1 MAESESVI
9 FSHLIEKF
17 PILRDAPVIRAAFEH
32 ARRHLPAY
40 LLNHVARSWVFAVSI
55 AQKAGSAFDDEVVA
69 AAALLHDM
77 ALVPVADGPY
87 RFEVNGANAAREFVR
102 GQGFDERRAQL
113 VWDAIALHSTATIA
127 LHKETDVALV
137 VRGIGVDFGR
147 PDYSLFARE
156 EMEGIV
162 RSIPRLNMKCEFEK
176 CLCDIAR
183 EHPEKTHNNF
193 IREFGE
199 RFVSGYKA
207 PSVVDLMMSAP
218 FSE

>member
-1 MAESESVI
+1 MTESEPVT
-9 FSHLIEKF
+9 FNHLIEKF
-17 PILRDAPVIRAAFEH
+17 PILRDTPAVRAAFEH

-55 AQKAGSAFDDEVVA
+55 ARNAGTAFDNEVVA
-69 AAALLHDM
+69 VAALLHDM

-87 RFEVNGANAAREFVR
+87 RFEVNGANAARDFAR
-102 GQGFDERRAQL
+102 GQGFDERRGQL
-113 VWDAIALHSTATIA
+113 VWDAVALHSTATIA
-127 LHKETDVALV
+127 VHKETDVALV

-162 RSIPRLNMKCEFEK
+162 RSIPRLNMKCEFKK

-183 EHPEKTHNNF
+183 EHPEKTYNNF